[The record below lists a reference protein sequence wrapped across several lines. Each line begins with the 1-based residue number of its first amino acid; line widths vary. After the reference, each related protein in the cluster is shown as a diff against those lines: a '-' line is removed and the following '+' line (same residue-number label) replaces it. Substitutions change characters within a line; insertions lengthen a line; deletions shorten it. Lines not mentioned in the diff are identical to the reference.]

1 MLWTK
6 QEQETGQGQEKEQE
20 QEEEEQNLTWGVVM
34 GSSTAEG
41 AGRLEADEAEA
52 EAGVVVEEADVAKPG
67 DDLVTSGQLLQDDGA
82 SALDSEANL
91 FWRS

>member
-1 MLWTK
+1 
-6 QEQETGQGQEKEQE
+6 
-20 QEEEEQNLTWGVVM
+20 M

-41 AGRLEADEAEA
+41 AGRLEADEAKA
-52 EAGVVVEEADVAKPG
+52 EAGVVVEEADDAKPG
-67 DDLVTSGQLLQDDGA
+67 EDQDDGA